1 MRRLNRYTNI
11 NKLFITIISTVCIML
26 VLTFVLSFGGE
37 DKSKIT
43 KTISKFKLENKQ
55 QVEKKQQ
62 VDKMDINKKYK
73 LKSEPQVRVY
83 FVNEKVVRAM
93 PLEEYVRGVVSAEM
107 PAEFH
112 IEALKAQAVAARTYV
127 LAHMKG
133 FGDNQYNKRLN
144 ADVCDSVQSQVFMPK
159 NKRINSWP
167 KSKRN
172 EYWNKIEES
181 VNSTK
186 GNVLVYNNEIV
197 MAPYYFATSN
207 GKTENSE
214 NVFNSEV
221 PYLKSVESPGEEKA
235 PKFKSIKKFS
245 YDEFI
250 KIIKKQYPKCNVNKK
265 NIGKQMVIKEK
276 TPSGSIKRIKIGNV
290 EIKGTEFRK
299 ILGLNSSKFSLEF
312 KGNHIIVNCNGYGH
326 NVGMS
331 QWGANGMGK
340 SGKKYDYILKHYYK
354 GVDIETLKYKN

>member
-11 NKLFITIISTVCIML
+11 NKLVITIISTVCIML
-26 VLTFVLSFGGE
+26 ILSFVLSFSGNKE
-37 DKSKIT
+37 QKVKNPINKIG
-43 KTISKFKLENKQ
+43 L
-55 QVEKKQQ
+55 EKKKQEEK
-62 VDKMDINKKYK
+62 VDINKKYK
-73 LKSEPQVRVY
+73 VESEPQVRVY
-83 FVNEKVVRAM
+83 FVNEKVVRSI
-93 PLEEYVRGVVSAEM
+93 PLEEYVKGVVSAEM

-112 IEALKAQAVAARTYV
+112 IEALKAQAVAARTYA

-133 FGDNQYNKRLN
+133 FGENQYNKRIN

-159 NKRINSWP
+159 DKRIKSWP
-167 KSKRN
+167 KGKRN

-207 GKTENSE
+207 GKTEDSE
-214 NVFNSEV
+214 NVFNSNV
-221 PYLKSVESPGEEKA
+221 PYLKSVKSPGEERA
-235 PKFKSIKKFS
+235 PKFKSSKKIT

-250 KIIKKQYPKCNVNKK
+250 KIIKKQYPKCNINKK
-265 NIGKQMVIKEK
+265 DINKKIIIKDK
-276 TPSGSIKRIKIGNV
+276 TESGSIKKIKIDNI
-290 EIKGTEFRK
+290 EIKGTELRK

-312 KGNHIIVNCNGYGH
+312 KDNYFIVNCNGYGH

-331 QWGANGMGK
+331 QWGANSMGK
-340 SGKKYDYILKHYYK
+340 SGEKYNYILKHYYK
-354 GVDIETLKYKN
+354 GVDIEILKYKN